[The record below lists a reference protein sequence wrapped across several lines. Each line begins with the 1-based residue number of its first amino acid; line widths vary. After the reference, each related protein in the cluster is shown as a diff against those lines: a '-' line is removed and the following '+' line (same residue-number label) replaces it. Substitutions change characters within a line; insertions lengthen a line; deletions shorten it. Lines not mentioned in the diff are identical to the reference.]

1 MERFNLDYMVWEMN
15 GIKFKPGDVTEAP
28 IIVFSKTKEGMASE
42 LSFDIHQIVKEKADK
57 NGYPVDDL
65 AKDLIDLGW
74 TKKTKEK
81 GE

>member
-1 MERFNLDYMVWEMN
+1 MDYMVGKMN
-15 GIKFKPGDVTEAP
+15 EIKFKPGDTEEAS

-42 LSFDIHQIVKEKADK
+42 LSFDIHQIVKEKKDK
-57 NGYPVDDL
+57 NGYYPVDDL

-74 TKKTKEK
+74 TKITKEK